1 MDINFRQKLRLF
13 KEYKDYI
20 RINRSI
26 LMDNNFR
33 VDNAYRLYTVVNISE
48 QNIPEPYRL
57 RVNDVVK
64 IEEKYV
70 AEALEIH
77 RNFFNKIGLNGLF
90 SEPIVRRI
98 QPLSYLVY
106 YNYKYLDNV
115 KYQFVK
121 YGLYGIFTLTLLGLI
136 FKILI

>member
-1 MDINFRQKLRLF
+1 MDINFKQKLRLF

-33 VDNAYRLYTVVNISE
+33 VDNAYRLYTVVNIPE
-48 QNIPEPYRL
+48 QNIPEAYRL

-70 AEALEIH
+70 AESLDIH

-106 YNYKYLDNV
+106 YNYKYFDNV
-115 KYQFVK
+115 KYQFIK
-121 YGLYGIFTLTLLGLI
+121 YGLYGLFTLTLLGLI